1 MTLWGLSISRKAD
14 GKRLQKLI
22 AWIFNGHLYG
32 ALHAFQMSWTANN
45 SALRCLF
52 RPHFLMAWI
61 RILRRDCASSQRALR
76 RLTCRNMRQ
85 RPTSVLLRFMST
97 TLSLTEMPLYA

>member
-1 MTLWGLSISRKAD
+1 MFSDILDCEQQRVAVP
-14 GKRLQKLI
+14 
-22 AWIFNGHLYG
+22 FN
-32 ALHAFQMSWTANN
+32 
-45 SALRCLF
+45 
-52 RPHFLMAWI
+52 PHFLMARI

-97 TLSLTEMPLYA
+97 TLSQKSRHYKPNPAQTSAFAAFLFAR